1 MTKPSLPRWMKKVPQ
16 MNNVVNYANED
27 VGFYP
32 TPSALAEQMLSLLD
46 WDKTFTV
53 LEPSAG
59 KGNIVDVI
67 LQKAYLQRHR
77 RYGDKSGVS
86 VDCVEL
92 DPDLRGILE
101 YKYGGGQMQDLRDQ
115 IRFLDSICNEYD
127 GTENGRRLKG
137 LIEETHILKSTPV
150 MVVSDDFLRYTTYK
164 RYDSIVMNPP
174 FVNGDEHLLH
184 ALALQK
190 NGGKVVCL
198 LNAET
203 IRNPYTNIRKT
214 LKVKLDNYAAKIR
227 YIQNAFSGAERETDV
242 EIALIEVDIPRKE
255 ERSFI
260 FEGLKKAQAEQEKEQ
275 KPDELTSGDF
285 LEQIVEQFNFEVKG
299 TVRLIREY
307 EAIKPYMLASFE
319 EGCKDAILTLSLAK
333 DERNYFQVCDV
344 NKYLQIVRMKYWRA
358 LFHNQQFTGALT
370 ANLLEKYMAMLDSMG
385 DYDFTLFNI
394 RAFQQKMMGEL
405 SKGVNDTIL
414 ELFDKLSEAHSWYP
428 ECGNNIHYFN
438 GWATN
443 KAHMINLK
451 KVIIPSYGAF
461 SHYYSGACELNEYN
475 AGRTLSDLEKVFN
488 YLDNGETDGPDLKEQ
503 IKTYKAAGITK
514 KIPLKYF
521 YATFYKKGTCHI
533 EWRVPELVEKLN
545 IYGCRH
551 KGWLPPSYGKKAYAD
566 MAPEEKTVID
576 EFQGEDAYSKVMARK
591 DYYLMDDNAI
601 GVKLLGAGEESA

>member
-1 MTKPSLPRWMKKVPQ
+1 MTKPSPPLWKRKGPP
-16 MNNVVNYANED
+16 MNNVVNYAAED

-32 TPSALAEQMLSLLD
+32 TPSALAEQMLNLLD
-46 WDKTFTV
+46 WDRTFTI

-59 KGNIVDVI
+59 KGNIVDAI
-67 LQKAYLQRHR
+67 LEKAYLQRHR

-86 VDCVEL
+86 VDCIEI

-101 YKYGGGQMQDLRDQ
+101 YKYGGSQMRDLRDQ
-115 IRFLDSICNEYD
+115 ICALDICNEYD
-127 GTENGRRLKG
+127 GSENGRQLKG
-137 LIEETHILKSTPV
+137 LREETRILESTPV
-150 MVVSDDFLRYTTYK
+150 MVVSDDFLSFTTYK
-164 RYDSIVMNPP
+164 RYDAIVMNPP
-174 FVNGDEHLLH
+174 FANGDEHLLH
-184 ALALQK
+184 ALALMK

-227 YIQNAFSGAERETDV
+227 YIQNAFSGAERATDV

-260 FEGLKKAQAEQEKEQ
+260 FEGLKKAQAEQDKDQ

-307 EAIKPYMLASFE
+307 EAIKPYMLTSFE

-358 LFHNQQFTGALT
+358 LFHNKQFTGALT
-370 ANLLEKYMAMLDSMG
+370 ENLLEKYMNMLSSMG

-414 ELFDKLSEAHSWYP
+414 DLFDKLSAAHSWYP

-451 KVIIPSYGAF
+451 KVIVPTYGAF
-461 SHYYSGACELNEYN
+461 SSYSRESSKLNER
-475 AGRTLSDLEKVFN
+475 AACKVLADLEKVFN
-488 YLDNGETDGPDLKEQ
+488 YLDSGDTTGPDLYEQ
-503 IKTYKAAGITK
+503 IRSYNAAGITK
-514 KIPLKYF
+514 KIPFKYF

-566 MAPEEKTVID
+566 MAPEEKTVVD
-576 EFQGEDAYSKVMARK
+576 EFQGEEAYAKVMART

-601 GVKLLGAGEESA
+601 SVKLLETGVVE